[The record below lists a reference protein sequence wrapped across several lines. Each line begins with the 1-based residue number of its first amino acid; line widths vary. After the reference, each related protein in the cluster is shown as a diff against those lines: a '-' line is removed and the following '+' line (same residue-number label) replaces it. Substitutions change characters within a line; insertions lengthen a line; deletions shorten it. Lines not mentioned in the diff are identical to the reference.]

1 MKIYLPSII
10 LSAAIAVAAC
20 SCAKD
25 KVPESAESA
34 MAQGRADAKA
44 LCAASYTTDRDLH
57 AALLAVKS
65 REWEIRQLGDS
76 IAASA
81 YIDAFK
87 EQLTLTDKT
96 LASKIF

>member
-1 MKIYLPSII
+1 M
-10 LSAAIAVAAC
+10 SAVMAVAIC
-20 SCAKD
+20 SCGKD
-25 KVPESAESA
+25 KLPESADSA

-44 LCAASYTTDRDLH
+44 LCAANYKTDRDLH

-65 REWEIRQLGDS
+65 REWEIRRQGDS